1 MWGYLGPRT
10 TRETATQQP
19 EPFPDHRAS
28 WGLRGE
34 FIKVNLRIEGSWR
47 SSWCP
52 YQPEKM
58 SSFRKTS
65 SRILEQERQRGAVR
79 KTAIQAALSKPPPPR
94 VSRENWT
101 DWNRYGWFGC
111 PGNRRRTCSDPDCA
125 IGAKCKRMA
134 ALGLAGDGSPLR
146 RKDRPRC
153 GARTRKGDPCLVRV
167 EPGKRR
173 CRFHGGLSTGPR
185 TAEGKARIAAAQR
198 RRWAEWRA
206 RVSAGAG

>member
-1 MWGYLGPRT
+1 LS
-10 TRETATQQP
+10 
-19 EPFPDHRAS
+19 EPRAS
-28 WGLRGE
+28 WGLRGG
-34 FIKVNLRIEGSWR
+34 FTKVNLRTEESRR

-94 VSRENWT
+94 VSKENWT
-101 DWNRYGWFGC
+101 DWNRYGWFTC
-111 PGNRRRTCSDPDCA
+111 PGNRRRTCSASACGV
-125 IGAKCKRMA
+125 GASCQRMGE
-134 ALGLAGDGSPLR
+134 LGLSGDGSPLR

-153 GARTRKGDPCLVRV
+153 VARTRAGEPCLVRV

-198 RRWAEWRA
+198 RRWRTWRS
-206 RVSAGAG
+206 RNQGGQRRLSIGC